1 MSLVIK
7 RSFLA
12 ILIILGLFWYFIY
25 VNIYPEK
32 FKNLEFDNQTIGALN
47 SKLRTIYEYISWKT
61 SEYSWRTK
69 DLYNKKIDPSVTKA
83 KSWITDTID
92 TTKVKIDTVRKT
104 LSWAENT
111 INKAK
116 VVIEKW
122 KETVSEATEVFNDV
136 EKMSDAIIWTVN
148 TGALR

>member
-12 ILIILGLFWYFIY
+12 ILVILGLFWYFIS

-32 FKNLEFDNQTIGALN
+32 FKNLEYDYQTIETLN
-47 SKLRTIYEYISWKT
+47 SKLRTIYSYISWKT

-69 DLYNKKIDPSVTKA
+69 DLYNKNIDPTVTKA

-92 TTKVKIDTVRKT
+92 TTKVKIDTVRKS
-104 LSWAENT
+104 LSWAEDT
-111 INKAK
+111 LNKAK
-116 VVIEKW
+116 EVIEKW

-136 EKMSDAIIWTVN
+136 EKMGEVIIWSVN